1 MIVENYQY
9 YGINLFLFLFK
20 GNLYYLSTY
29 RYKSDI
35 TPEQK
40 DSLMD
45 LIKFKNHEEI
55 STEIRREL
63 VSATPRGEILSEP
76 MDFSF

>member
-1 MIVENYQY
+1 MI
-9 YGINLFLFLFK
+9 FLTL
-20 GNLYYLSTY
+20 

-45 LIKFKNHEEI
+45 LIKFKNHKDI
-55 STEIRREL
+55 SSEIRREL
-63 VSATPRGEILSEP
+63 VSATPRGEMLAEP